1 MSGRY
6 GINVRTIWGKLTVS
20 VKANDIVDARNKFI
34 KMWECYKIT
43 TLDRIPDGQFK
54 FWVALLGSVDMV
66 VVADIFNESICQ
78 FETKE
83 VFIDKANHKDAVY
96 VALQNGKIYALD

>member
-43 TLDRIPDGQFK
+43 TLDRIPDG
-54 FWVALLGSVDMV
+54 
-66 VVADIFNESICQ
+66 N
-78 FETKE
+78 
-83 VFIDKANHKDAVY
+83 
-96 VALQNGKIYALD
+96 LDFG